1 MEDDDDWSE
10 MACGKRLKLAQ
21 GMGNTQGTLTCFDHC
36 GSWYGEYCT
45 VEVLMYLCLEL
56 YWYCC

>member
-21 GMGNTQGTLTCFDHC
+21 GIGNTQG
-36 GSWYGEYCT
+36 SA
-45 VEVLMYLCLEL
+45 YLL
-56 YWYCC
+56 

>member
-1 MEDDDDWSE
+1 MTGWKWHAES
-10 MACGKRLKLAQ
+10 GSNLLKGWEILRAA
-21 GMGNTQGTLTCFDHC
+21 LTCFDHC

-45 VEVLMYLCLEL
+45 VEVLMCLCLEL